1 MRISA
6 APAAAVLTLAAWGQS
21 SVFRSESRLVEVYA
35 TVFDSRNHPVDGI
48 GKDRFQIFED
58 GARQE
63 IRSFESSSEE
73 LSCAILLDVTSSMRD
88 ALSGVRNAVSRLV
101 DEMRPEDT
109 AAIYAFS
116 TTLQTMQDFTTDKS
130 ALKRAV
136 ALARAGGET
145 ALFDAI
151 AQTAREIESRPGKK
165 AIILFTDGAD
175 NASQLIAHD
184 ATRRVYQAG
193 VPIFAVAEGSALS
206 DSSLLKQLK
215 ELAEKTGGLCYRA
228 RNSHEVADV
237 FGDIQ
242 AELKHVYLISY
253 RPPQSSETKWRSI
266 KVAVDGMKDYRIR
279 GKQGYFPK

>member
-1 MRISA
+1 MRIRVA
-6 APAAAVLTLAAWGQS
+6 FAAAGILTLAAWGQS
-21 SVFRSESRLVEVYA
+21 NIFRSESRLVEVYA
-35 TVFDSRNHPVDGI
+35 TVFDSKNHPVDGI
-48 GKDRFQIFED
+48 EKEHFQVFED

-63 IRSFESSSEE
+63 IRSFESASEE

-88 ALSGVRNAVSRLV
+88 ALSGVKNAVSDLV
-101 DEMRPEDT
+101 DEMRPGDT
-109 AAIYAFS
+109 TAIYGFS
-116 TTLQTMQDFTTDKS
+116 TTLQTMQEFTTDKS

-136 ALARAGGET
+136 SRARAQGET

-165 AIILFTDGAD
+165 AIVLFTDGAD
-175 NASQLIAHD
+175 NASQLMAHD

-215 ELAEKTGGLCYRA
+215 ELAEKTGGICYRA
-228 RNSHEVADV
+228 RNSHEVANV

-253 RPPQSSETKWRSI
+253 RPPQSSEAKWRSI
-266 KVAVDGMKDYRIR
+266 KIAVDGMKDYRIR
-279 GKQGYFPK
+279 G